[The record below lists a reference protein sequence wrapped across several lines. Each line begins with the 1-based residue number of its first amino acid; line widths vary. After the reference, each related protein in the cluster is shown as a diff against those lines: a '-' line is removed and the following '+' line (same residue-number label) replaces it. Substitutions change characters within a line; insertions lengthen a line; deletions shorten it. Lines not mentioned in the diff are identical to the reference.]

1 VKQPAATLRLGSEA
15 ALAGITGNMAE
26 LVDATDLTVFNLS
39 ILKVT
44 LRLNAPKF
52 REIFIKNTILSLVK
66 VFDFERC
73 RDSMGAIQKI
83 LKLFTNKKNVF
94 CLKASR
100 FLTYPFPTVPNS
112 GVMDD

>member
-1 VKQPAATLRLGSEA
+1 
-15 ALAGITGNMAE
+15 MAE

-52 REIFIKNTILSLVK
+52 REIFRKNTILSLVK

-83 LKLFTNKKNVF
+83 FKVFTNKKSFFFVRRLLVLN
-94 CLKASR
+94 LP
-100 FLTYPFPTVPNS
+100 LNS
-112 GVMDD
+112 GALRTFLMSSEAASPPSGGLPPIFFVGFLH